1 MRLYIDDFK
10 GTVLDQNDQLNTP
23 LQPGHIKSN
32 EGLAEMSNEMIEVK
46 QALLRGKALD
56 RLDKENQWP
65 NAFLKLVHPQ
75 EEKKTPGLRKKQAE
89 DNNKL
94 FEKLYGS
101 YFPKGPGGMYRDVSF
116 INPFLKRNALDFYGG
131 RVAL

>member
-32 EGLAEMSNEMIEVK
+32 EGLSEMSNEMIEVK

-75 EEKKTPGLRKKQAE
+75 EEKKTPGLRKK
-89 DNNKL
+89 
-94 FEKLYGS
+94 
-101 YFPKGPGGMYRDVSF
+101 
-116 INPFLKRNALDFYGG
+116 
-131 RVAL
+131 